1 VNDQAWRGVRDPVP
15 GPQAEGAGWEG
26 LLALDREGRL
36 LAERYPFAALG
47 GEVLV
52 FYGAYREV
60 EGLLLSFRAEGY
72 LGGARLFL
80 WETLRV
86 GVNPTLFEGLFT
98 LPAP

>member
-1 VNDQAWRGVRDPVP
+1 M
-15 GPQAEGAGWEG
+15 
-26 LLALDREGRL
+26 
-36 LAERYPFAALG
+36 
-47 GEVLV
+47 